1 MRHNRTTVSLALTR
15 ARAHFYAQETWTFLC
30 MLQERIGDRRSNTN
44 EYFRFIGYS
53 T

>member
-1 MRHNRTTVSLALTR
+1 MRHNGTTVSLVLTR
-15 ARAHFYAQETWTFLC
+15 ARAHFYAQETWRFLC